1 MPLKTRMLVK
11 NERSTKFFK
20 VHKERQ
26 TRLLNDT
33 CDMPLTRTKCL
44 NVYFKYKIAGSMTM
58 FFDCVTAS
66 QSFIRN
72 LHTSTMIAL
81 SYVIVVYHLMCS
93 QKILKDLF
101 VFRKS
106 DSSESQR

>member
-44 NVYFKYKIAGSMTM
+44 NVYFKYKIAGSMTEC
-58 FFDCVTAS
+58 FLIVL
-66 QSFIRN
+66 QP
-72 LHTSTMIAL
+72 HKVL
-81 SYVIVVYHLMCS
+81 SETCTPL
-93 QKILKDLF
+93 L
-101 VFRKS
+101 
-106 DSSESQR
+106 